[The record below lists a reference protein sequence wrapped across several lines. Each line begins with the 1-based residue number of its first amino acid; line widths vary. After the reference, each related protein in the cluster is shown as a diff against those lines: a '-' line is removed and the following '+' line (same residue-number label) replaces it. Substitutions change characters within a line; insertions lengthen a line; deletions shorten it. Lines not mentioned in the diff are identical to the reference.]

1 MKRLIALF
9 CLICMCSSVDAQQIR
24 VYLSND
30 SLAAGERF
38 EYRVRTDFGS
48 TYDYVLPPDSASWG
62 ELVEFKSMKRVET
75 PTGRDSLVITLQF
88 FGTKDTLITP
98 KTFRLIG
105 PDTLSI
111 SSPTIPIFFKS
122 RVPTSETELQPLKP
136 IYAFARN
143 WLPWILLFFVV
154 MGIAYY
160 VYHRIK
166 KRPGIPVNTPIVVPM
181 SPFVSPLDVLNTKL
195 EALKRKDLVKA
206 GDYKSF
212 YTELGDILRRYIED
226 AHEIPAL
233 ESTTGELRRSFK
245 QRGLHSELAHPLIYI
260 LEEADM
266 VKFAKFAPSESA
278 ANACFKHARTFSEAA
293 QKLDYFRIQVL
304 RDTYERQHGP
314 A

>member
-9 CLICMCSSVDAQQIR
+9 SLVWMCSNADAQQIL

-38 EYRVRTDFGS
+38 EYRVRIDLGS
-48 TYDYVLPPDSASWG
+48 TYDHVLPPDSAAWG
-62 ELVEFKSMKRVET
+62 DWVEFKSMKRVET
-75 PTGRDSLVITLQF
+75 AAGRDSLVITLQF

-122 RVPTSETELQPLKP
+122 RVPESETELQPLKP
-136 IYAFARN
+136 IYAFTRN
-143 WLPWILLFFVV
+143 WLPWIILLLVV
-154 MGIAYY
+154 LGIAYY
-160 VYHRIK
+160 IYHRIK
-166 KRPGIPVNTPIVVPM
+166 QRPETPVITPIVVPVA
-181 SPFVSPLDVLNTKL
+181 PFVSPLDVLNTGL
-195 EALKRKDLVKA
+195 ESLKRKDYLKN
-206 GDYKSF
+206 GDFKSF

-226 AHEIPAL
+226 AHDIPAL

-245 QRGLHSELAHPLIYI
+245 ERGLHSELAHPLLYI
-260 LEEADM
+260 LDEADM
-266 VKFAKFAPSESA
+266 VKFAKFSPSESA
-278 ANACFKHARTFSEAA
+278 ANACFKHARAFSEAA
-293 QKLDYFRIQVL
+293 QKLDHFRIQVL
-304 RDTYERQHGP
+304 RDSNERQHGP